1 MSTLKNPEIENK
13 EKGSSEKTEAKSK
26 LFEEFY
32 SSVTLHGFRF
42 LFKGKN
48 LVRRFIWFIITS
60 SVFAFSLYL
69 FAGLLADFLERKTNM
84 ANVKVY
90 KEQQMDFPTITIC
103 PLNTQSKKKLQNLNG
118 SYTKDEFLDQI
129 LQLQYSEGPNLTQ
142 SQKDFFA
149 DVREAGISSH
159 TEFLKSFKLTY
170 DDMVE
175 TELALDYL
183 GDDVCYFY
191 NKYCYFD
198 DFKTVIWRD
207 TDLCM
212 QFNPYV
218 PGKKSLKAPKTQ
230 DYYKG
235 FSVNLD
241 LGDTSFFQNNYLH
254 GVLVMFNKYGSSH
267 LLFPATKYVT
277 ITPGQFMFIKL
288 TEHEVMFLMFLSF

>member
-1 MSTLKNPEIENK
+1 MTGLKKSTLQNQDMKDK
-13 EKGSSEKTEAKSK
+13 EKGSLGKKKETKSQ

-48 LVRRFIWFIITS
+48 LVRRFIWLTITT
-60 SVFAFSLYL
+60 SVFTCSVYL
-69 FAGLLADFLERKTNM
+69 FEGLLSDFLERKTTVTSVIAYN
-84 ANVKVY
+84 
-90 KEQQMDFPTITIC
+90 EEEMDFPTITIC
-103 PLNTQSKKKLQNLNG
+103 PLNTQSKTKLQNLPGN
-118 SYTKDEFLDQI
+118 YTRDEFLDQI
-129 LQLQYSEGPNLTQ
+129 LLLQNPKAPNLTQ

-149 DVREAGISSH
+149 GMREAGISSYL
-159 TEFLKSFKLTY
+159 EFLKSFKMTY
-170 DDMVE
+170 D
-175 TELALDYL
+175 ELVNTDLAVDYL
-183 GDDVCYFY
+183 EYEVCIFY
-191 NKYCYFD
+191 DKYCYSS

-241 LGDTSFFQNNYLH
+241 LGDTSFFENSFLH
-254 GVLVMFNKYGSSH
+254 GVLVMVSKYGSPH
-267 LLFPATKYVT
+267 HPFPTTNYVT
-277 ITPGQFMFIKL
+277 INPGQIMFIKM
-288 TEHEVMFLMFLSF
+288 TEHKV